1 MPLPK
6 LLEKYAHFEGMIF
19 YDNLEDAFLG
29 IGYRCGEEPIAVYDM
44 HKVLEVLMSQDMT
57 REEAQENMDFNILG
71 QWVGDQTP
79 LFLEIDDEYAH
90 KRP

>member
-1 MPLPK
+1 MPT
-6 LLEKYAHFEGMIF
+6 LLEKYAEYEGMVF

-29 IGYRCGEEPIAVYDM
+29 ISYRCGEEPVAVYAMD
-44 HKVLEVLMSQDMT
+44 KVLEILEKDMSPEDA
-57 REEAQENMDFNILG
+57 REHFNFNILG

-79 LFLEIDDEYAH
+79 IFLEIDDEYAD

>member
-1 MPLPK
+1 M
-6 LLEKYAHFEGMIF
+6 
-19 YDNLEDAFLG
+19 
-29 IGYRCGEEPIAVYDM
+29 YDM

-90 KRP
+90 TRP

>member
-1 MPLPK
+1 MPT
-6 LLEKYAHFEGMIF
+6 LLEKYAEYEGLIL

-29 IGYRCGEEPIAVYDM
+29 IGYRCGQEPVAVYDM
-44 HKVLEVLMSQDMT
+44 NKALEILEKDMSPEDA
-57 REEAQENMDFNILG
+57 REHFNFNILG

-79 LFLEIDDEYAH
+79 IFLEIDDEYAD

>member
-1 MPLPK
+1 MPLLK

-19 YDNLEDAFLG
+19 YDHLEDAFLG

-44 HKVLEVLMSQDMT
+44 HKVLEVLMSQGMT

-90 KRP
+90 TRP

>member
-1 MPLPK
+1 MPT
-6 LLEKYAHFEGMIF
+6 LLEKYAEYEGLVL

-29 IGYRCGEEPIAVYDM
+29 ISYRCGEEPVAVYDM
-44 HKVLEVLMSQDMT
+44 DKVLEILEKDMSPEDA
-57 REEAQENMDFNILG
+57 REHFNFNILG

-79 LFLEIDDEYAH
+79 IFLEIDDEYAH

>member
-1 MPLPK
+1 MRLPT
-6 LLEKYAHFEGMIF
+6 LLEKYAEYEGMVF

-29 IGYRCGEEPIAVYDM
+29 ISYRCGEEPVAVYDM
-44 HKVLEVLMSQDMT
+44 DKVLEILEKDMSPEDA
-57 REEAQENMDFNILG
+57 REHFNFNILG

-79 LFLEIDDEYAH
+79 IFLEIDDEYAD

>member
-1 MPLPK
+1 MSLPK

-44 HKVLEVLMSQDMT
+44 HKVLEVLMSQGMT

-90 KRP
+90 TRP

>member
-1 MPLPK
+1 MDK
-6 LLEKYAHFEGMIF
+6 ALEILEQDMGP
-19 YDNLEDAFLG
+19 EDA
-29 IGYRCGEEPIAVYDM
+29 
-44 HKVLEVLMSQDMT
+44 
-57 REEAQENMDFNILG
+57 REHFNFNILG